1 MNRWFWP
8 AALALLATMGLL
20 MFQSIQL
27 ESQTYD
33 EGFHIAA
40 GFSYWKMGDY
50 RLNPEHPPLAKLL
63 CALPLLFTQTQ
74 FPHLPEAWKNAD
86 QVEYFGYFVYRN
98 KLDAD
103 RLLLL
108 ARSPTIILTLL
119 LGLAIVLY
127 TRWRYSVPAALAAL
141 FFFIT
146 DPNFLAHGRYITT
159 DVPLT
164 LFVFLAVITWLH
176 ALDTG
181 RPRHFAWAAL
191 ALGLALGA
199 KFSAVF
205 LIPVHLVVALV
216 KRRFRAETYLATCAA
231 GLLVVALLYAPE
243 TARVAN
249 LPSLSARISGTFPL
263 AQAARQVADDF
274 HLPAHPYLTGLWDVL
289 SHNHEGHRSY
299 LNGKV
304 STTGDWRYFP
314 TAFAVKTPTAPLV
327 LAAPAIAFA
336 GLPAF
341 LIYPA
346 AYAIISISSNL
357 NIGLRH
363 LLPIYPFLF
372 ILAGYFLAQRLPRR
386 VGAALFALAAALQIF
401 ELARV
406 QPHYLAFFNT
416 HAGGP
421 EKGHLYLLDSNLD
434 WGQDA
439 RKLGRWRKQQNLGEL
454 CISYFGTASLD
465 YYEIPQIP
473 LLNLPPGT
481 DPLTLNCVAAISA
494 NHLYDVYTTPNQ
506 HAWARALKPMGR
518 IGYSIFLFDLRKP
531 KVH

>member
-8 AALALLATMGLL
+8 AVLALLAAMGLL

-33 EGFHIAA
+33 EGFHITA
-40 GFSYWKMGDY
+40 GFSYWKTGDY
-50 RLNPEHPPLAKLL
+50 RLNPEHPPLAKLV
-63 CALPLLFTQTQ
+63 CALPLLFTQTV
-74 FPHLPEAWKNAD
+74 FPHLPEAWKKAD

-108 ARSPTIILTLL
+108 ARSATIVLTLL
-119 LGLAIVLY
+119 LGLAIALY
-127 TRWRYSVPAALAAL
+127 TRWRYSAAAALAAL
-141 FFFIT
+141 FFFVT
-146 DPNFLAHGRYITT
+146 DPNFIAHGRYITT
-159 DVPLT
+159 DVPVT
-164 LFVFLAVITWLH
+164 LFIFLAIITWLH

-181 RPRHFAWAAL
+181 RSRHFAWAAL

-205 LIPVHLVVALV
+205 LIPVHVVVALV
-216 KRRFRAETYLATCAA
+216 KRRFRAETYLATCAGA
-231 GLLVVALLYAPE
+231 LLVVGALYWPE
-243 TARVAN
+243 TAQIHK
-249 LPSLSARISGTFPL
+249 LPPL
-263 AQAARQVADDF
+263 ATRIQSGFQLAEAAHHVADDF
-274 HLPAHPYLTGLWDVL
+274 HLPAHPYLIGLWNVL
-289 SHNHEGHRSY
+289 AHNHEGHRSY

-304 STTGDWRYFP
+304 SPTGDWRYFP
-314 TAFAVKTPTAPLV
+314 TAFAVKTPAAMLL
-327 LAAPAIAFA
+327 LAVPAVAFT
-336 GLPAF
+336 GFPVF
-341 LIYPA
+341 LLYPT
-346 AYAIISISSNL
+346 AYAAASVTSNL

-416 HAGGP
+416 PAGGP

-439 RKLGRWRKQQNLGEL
+439 RKLGRWRKQQNLGRL

-473 LLNLPPGT
+473 LLSLPPGT

-506 HAWARALKPMGR
+506 HAWARGLKPMGR